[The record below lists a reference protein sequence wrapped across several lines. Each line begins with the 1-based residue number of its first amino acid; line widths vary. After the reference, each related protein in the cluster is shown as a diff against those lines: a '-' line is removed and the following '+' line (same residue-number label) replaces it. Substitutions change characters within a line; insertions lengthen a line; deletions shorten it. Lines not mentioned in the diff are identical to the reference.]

1 MRRFFAWNLFV
12 GAEMFRTHFH
22 TKSLLKRS
30 YQRVHFEIFELK
42 FSFYMQ
48 ISSVL
53 LANTLAEEQTL
64 VLVLN
69 LIACFLLRF
78 WVEIRR
84 IFSFSMSNLLINE
97 VLLIYNVSDDHIH
110 KFFAWI
116 VSRFDPN
123 QPHMPLL
130 DTICDK
136 TSQHCFKSGFV
147 SVDER
152 REHVDLL
159 VANLYFS
166 VLKLGI

>member
-1 MRRFFAWNLFV
+1 
-12 GAEMFRTHFH
+12 
-22 TKSLLKRS
+22 
-30 YQRVHFEIFELK
+30 
-42 FSFYMQ
+42 MQ

-64 VLVLN
+64 GLVLN
-69 LIACFLLRF
+69 ITACFILCF

-84 IFSFSMSNLLINE
+84 VSSLSMPNLLINE
-97 VLLIYNVSDDHIH
+97 VLLIYNASDNNIH
-110 KFFAWI
+110 QVFAWI
-116 VSRFDPN
+116 VSRLDPN
-123 QPHMPLL
+123 QPQMPLL

-136 TSQHCFKSGFV
+136 TSQHCFKSGFI